1 MSLFDKRQAEH
12 MKDPAYRRGY
22 RKADRQVWL
31 LKVWI
36 RTRRAVYRAVET
48 ILPWVGWFFLLSGL
62 AGAVATIIGAGPRP
76 AGRWGFVAA
85 VAAWLVLAV
94 EGFGLLADDALDEEE
109 TP

>member
-1 MSLFDKRQAEH
+1 

-22 RKADRQVWL
+22 RKAGRQARL
-31 LKVWI
+31 LTAWN
-36 RTRRAVYRAVET
+36 RTRRVVYRAVET

-62 AGAVATIIGAGPRP
+62 AGAVATIVGAGPRP

-94 EGFGLLADDALDEEE
+94 EGFGLLVDDAQDEGE
-109 TP
+109 